1 MQDSHREPEARNG
14 PTHGTDLFPESSRT
28 TIRGGRGS
36 APNCTDG
43 ELLDDESTSA
53 EIPEPQI
60 DGTRDLWM

>member
-14 PTHGTDLFPESSRT
+14 PTHGTALLNHPEPLLDV
-28 TIRGGRGS
+28 GGVRLQ
-36 APNCTDG
+36 NCTDG
-43 ELLDDESTSA
+43 ELLDDESTSV

>member
-1 MQDSHREPEARNG
+1 MQVVFELPVELLALLVSPLARN
-14 PTHGTDLFPESSRT
+14 PTL